1 MSGAT
6 MTSTPA
12 AQDATA
18 EAPPLRRVQL
28 WGYAAGDA
36 ANNLAFSMSSAFL
49 LLYYTDVAGISA
61 AAVATLFLLVRI
73 FDAFAD
79 IFAGRVVDRTMTR
92 WGKFRPFFL
101 FGAVPVLG
109 LSVAVFSVPSGLGGT
124 ATLVYA
130 YVTYAALG
138 LAYSL
143 VNIPYGSLA
152 SAMTQRPDERAK
164 LASYRMIGTASTIIM
179 LAFVVAP
186 QIEGSKGDPA
196 QFQRSLTLTTLAF
209 LVVGVGLYW
218 FLFKTAR
225 ETVYREVDHVSM
237 RQSLETL
244 RHNRPLLML
253 CGGSLLFL
261 LAMFSLQS
269 VQAYYARDVL
279 GNANY
284 LIVLTILSAGAIFA
298 IAPVIPRMVRTLGK
312 KRSFITFG
320 LIGIV
325 GSVGIT
331 LAPPDRPVLAIVAFG
346 VMGIAIAG
354 VNTLMWALEA
364 DTVEYGEWR
373 TGVRTEGITYA
384 LFSFTRKVGQALG
397 GAVAGFVIAA
407 GGYSGEVVRQSDEA
421 LWSIRLAAG
430 LIPAGFIVLAITV
443 IFFYPLTEKFFA
455 QMVAETKAR
464 RAGGTPAP
472 DDATG

>member
-1 MSGAT
+1 

-152 SAMTQRPDERAK
+152 SAMTQRPEERAK
-164 LASYRMIGTASTIIM
+164 LASFRMIGTASTIIM

-464 RAGGTPAP
+464 RVGGGPAP
-472 DDATG
+472 DAAA

>member
-1 MSGAT
+1 
-6 MTSTPA
+6 
-12 AQDATA
+12 
-18 EAPPLRRVQL
+18 
-28 WGYAAGDA
+28 
-36 ANNLAFSMSSAFL
+36 
-49 LLYYTDVAGISA
+49 
-61 AAVATLFLLVRI
+61 
-73 FDAFAD
+73 
-79 IFAGRVVDRTMTR
+79 
-92 WGKFRPFFL
+92 
-101 FGAVPVLG
+101 
-109 LSVAVFSVPSGLGGT
+109 
-124 ATLVYA
+124 LVYA

-269 VQAYYARDVL
+269 VQAFYARDVL

-284 LIVLTILSAGAIFA
+284 LIILTILSAGAIFA
-298 IAPVIPRMVRTLGK
+298 IAPLIPRMVKVFGK
-312 KRSFITFG
+312 KKSFIIFG
-320 LIGIV
+320 VIGIV
-325 GSVGIT
+325 GAVGIT
-331 LAPPDRPVLAIVAFG
+331 LSPPTQPVLAIISFG
-346 VMGIAIAG
+346 IMGSAIAG
-354 VNTLMWALEA
+354 VNTLMWAREA

-384 LFSFTRKVGQALG
+384 LFSFTRKLGQALG

-407 GGYSGEVVRQSDEA
+407 GGYTGDVVVQSESA

-430 LIPAGFIVLAITV
+430 LIPAAFMLLAIGV
-443 IFFYPLTEKFFA
+443 IVFYPLTEKFFTE
-455 QMVAETKAR
+455 MVAETKAR
-464 RAGGTPAP
+464 REARVAPP
-472 DDATG
+472 DDATTP

>member
-1 MSGAT
+1 
-6 MTSTPA
+6 MTTTPA

-152 SAMTQRPDERAK
+152 SAMTQRPEERAK
-164 LASYRMIGTASTIIM
+164 LASFRMIGTASTIIM

-464 RAGGTPAP
+464 RVGGGPAP
-472 DDATG
+472 DAAA

>member
-1 MSGAT
+1 AQPLAEPRLNRPET
-6 MTSTPA
+6 IKEPAMTSTAPEPRPA
-12 AQDATA
+12 EI
-18 EAPPLRRVQL
+18 EAPRLRLPQFL
-28 WGYAAGDA
+28 GYAAGDA

-79 IFAGRVVDRTMTR
+79 IFAGRVVDKTMTR
-92 WGKFRPFFL
+92 WGKFRPFFR

-109 LSVAVFSVPSGLGGT
+109 LSVAVFSVPAGLSST

-130 YVTYAALG
+130 YLTYAALG

-164 LASYRMIGTASTIIM
+164 LASYRMIGTATTIIM

-186 QIEGSKGDPA
+186 QIEGSKADPA
-196 QFQRSLTLTTLAF
+196 QFQRSLTITTAIF
-209 LVVGVGLYW
+209 LVVGVGLYL
-218 FLFKTAR
+218 FLFKTSR
-225 ETVYREVDHVSM
+225 ETVHREVDHVTM
-237 RQSLETL
+237 RQSFETL
-244 RHNRPLLML
+244 RHNKPLLML

-354 VNTLMWALEA
+354 VNTLMWALEI
-364 DTVEYGEWR
+364 G
-373 TGVRTEGITYA
+373 
-384 LFSFTRKVGQALG
+384 
-397 GAVAGFVIAA
+397 
-407 GGYSGEVVRQSDEA
+407 
-421 LWSIRLAAG
+421 
-430 LIPAGFIVLAITV
+430 
-443 IFFYPLTEKFFA
+443 
-455 QMVAETKAR
+455 
-464 RAGGTPAP
+464 RAHV
-472 DDATG
+472 

>member
-1 MSGAT
+1 
-6 MTSTPA
+6 MTTTPA

-237 RQSLETL
+237 RQSLATL

-464 RAGGTPAP
+464 RVGGGPAP
-472 DDATG
+472 DAAA

>member
-1 MSGAT
+1 

-464 RAGGTPAP
+464 RVGGGPAP
-472 DDATG
+472 DAAA

>member
-1 MSGAT
+1 

>member
-1 MSGAT
+1 
-6 MTSTPA
+6 MTSTVPTPE
-12 AQDATA
+12 ATEG
-18 EAPPLRRVQL
+18 EAPRLGFPQFL
-28 WGYAAGDA
+28 GYAAGDA

-109 LSVAVFSVPSGLGGT
+109 LSVAVFSVPSGLGST

-164 LASYRMIGTASTIIM
+164 LASYRMIGTATTIIM

-186 QIEGSKGDPA
+186 QIEGSKADPA
-196 QFQRSLTLTTLAF
+196 QFQRSLTITTAIF
-209 LVVGVGLYW
+209 LVVGVGLYL
-218 FLFKTAR
+218 FLFKTSR
-225 ETVYREVDHVSM
+225 ETVHREVDHVTM
-237 RQSLETL
+237 RQSFETL
-244 RHNRPLLML
+244 RHNKPLLML

-269 VQAYYARDVL
+269 VQAFYARDVL

-284 LIVLTILSAGAIFA
+284 LIILTILSAGAIFA
-298 IAPVIPRMVRTLGK
+298 IAPLIPRMVKVFGK
-312 KRSFITFG
+312 KKSFIIFG
-320 LIGIV
+320 VIGIV
-325 GSVGIT
+325 GAVGIT
-331 LAPPDRPVLAIVAFG
+331 LSPPTQPVLAIISFG
-346 VMGIAIAG
+346 IMGIAIAG

-364 DTVEYGEWR
+364 DTVEYGERR

-384 LFSFTRKVGQALG
+384 LFSFTRKLGQALG

-407 GGYSGEVVRQSDEA
+407 GGYTGDVLEQSESA

-430 LIPAGFIVLAITV
+430 LIPAGFMLLAIAV
-443 IFFYPLTEKFFA
+443 IFFYPLTEKFFTE
-455 QMVAETKAR
+455 MVAETKAR
-464 RAGGTPAP
+464 RTAHVPPP
-472 DDATG
+472 DDATST

>member
-1 MSGAT
+1 

-164 LASYRMIGTASTIIM
+164 LASFRMIGTASTIIM

-196 QFQRSLTLTTLAF
+196 QFQRSLTITTLVF

-464 RAGGTPAP
+464 RVGGGPAP
-472 DDATG
+472 DAAA

>member
-464 RAGGTPAP
+464 RVGGGPAP
-472 DDATG
+472 DAAA

>member
-1 MSGAT
+1 
-6 MTSTPA
+6 MTTTPA

>member
-1 MSGAT
+1 MA
-6 MTSTPA
+6 STAPVPPDVNTEPGRLRPA
-12 AQDATA
+12 QF
-18 EAPPLRRVQL
+18 

-109 LSVAVFSVPSGLGGT
+109 LSVAVFSVPSGLGST

-130 YVTYAALG
+130 YLTYAALG

-164 LASYRMIGTASTIIM
+164 LASFRMIGTATTIIM

-186 QIEGSKGDPA
+186 QIEGSKADPA
-196 QFQRSLTLTTLAF
+196 QFQRSLTITTLLF
-209 LVVGVGLYW
+209 LVVGVGLYL
-218 FLFKTAR
+218 FLFKTAK

-237 RQSLETL
+237 RQSFETL
-244 RHNRPLLML
+244 RHNKPLLML
-253 CGGSLLFL
+253 CSASLLFL

-269 VQAYYARDVL
+269 VQAFYARDVL

-284 LIVLTILSAGAIFA
+284 LIILTILSAGAIFA
-298 IAPVIPRMVRTLGK
+298 IAPIIPRMVRVFGK
-312 KRSFITFG
+312 KKSFIIFG
-320 LIGIV
+320 VIGIV

-331 LAPPDRPVLAIVAFG
+331 ASPPSVPAFAIISFG
-346 VMGIAIAG
+346 IMGIAIAG

-384 LFSFTRKVGQALG
+384 LFSFTRKLGQALG

-407 GGYSGEVVRQSDEA
+407 GGYSGDAVEQSESS

-430 LIPAGFIVLAITV
+430 LIPAGFIVLALVV
-443 IFFYPLTEKFFA
+443 IFFYPLTEKFFSEL
-455 QMVAETKAR
+455 VAETKAR
-464 RAGGTPAP
+464 RVTHEAPP
-472 DDATG
+472 DDAT

>member
-1 MSGAT
+1 MST
-6 MTSTPA
+6 TPA

-384 LFSFTRKVGQALG
+384 LFSLTRKVGQALG

-464 RAGGTPAP
+464 RVGGGPAP
-472 DDATG
+472 DAAA

>member
-1 MSGAT
+1 
-6 MTSTPA
+6 MTSTVPTPE
-12 AQDATA
+12 ATEG
-18 EAPPLRRVQL
+18 EAPRLGFPQFL
-28 WGYAAGDA
+28 GYAAGDA

-109 LSVAVFSVPSGLGGT
+109 LSVAVFSVPSGLGST

-164 LASYRMIGTASTIIM
+164 LASYRMIGTATTIIM

-186 QIEGSKGDPA
+186 QIEGSKADPA
-196 QFQRSLTLTTLAF
+196 QFQRSLTITTAIF
-209 LVVGVGLYW
+209 LVVGVGLYL
-218 FLFKTAR
+218 FLFKTSR
-225 ETVYREVDHVSM
+225 ETVHREVDHVTM
-237 RQSLETL
+237 RQSFETL
-244 RHNRPLLML
+244 RHNKPLLML

-269 VQAYYARDVL
+269 VQAFYARDVL
-279 GNANY
+279 GNTNY
-284 LIVLTILSAGAIFA
+284 LIILTILSAGAIFA
-298 IAPVIPRMVRTLGK
+298 IAPLIPRTVKVFGK
-312 KRSFITFG
+312 KKSFIIFG
-320 LIGIV
+320 VIGIV
-325 GSVGIT
+325 GAVVIT
-331 LAPPDRPVLAIVAFG
+331 LSPPTQPVPAIISCG
-346 VMGIAIAG
+346 IMGIAIAG
-354 VNTLMWALEA
+354 VTTMRCALEA
-364 DTVEYGEWR
+364 DTGECGEWR

-384 LFSFTRKVGQALG
+384 LFSFTGKLGQALG

-407 GGYSGEVVRQSDEA
+407 GGYTGDVLEQSESA

-430 LIPAGFIVLAITV
+430 LIPAGFMLLAIAV
-443 IFFYPLTEKFFA
+443 IFFYPLTEKFFTE
-455 QMVAETKAR
+455 MVAETKAR
-464 RAGGTPAP
+464 RTAHVPPP
-472 DDATG
+472 DDATST

>member
-1 MSGAT
+1 
-6 MTSTPA
+6 MTTTPA

-464 RAGGTPAP
+464 RVGGGPAP
-472 DDATG
+472 DAAA

>member
-1 MSGAT
+1 
-6 MTSTPA
+6 MTTTPA

-464 RAGGTPAP
+464 RVGGEPAP
-472 DDATG
+472 DAAA

>member
-1 MSGAT
+1 
-6 MTSTPA
+6 MTSTAPVPP
-12 AQDATA
+12 A
-18 EAPPLRRVQL
+18 EAEQPRLRLPQFL
-28 WGYAAGDA
+28 GYAAGDA

-79 IFAGRVVDRTMTR
+79 IFAGRVVDKTMTR

-109 LSVAVFSVPSGLGGT
+109 LSVAVFSVPAGLSST

-130 YVTYAALG
+130 YLTYAALG

-152 SAMTQRPDERAK
+152 SAMTQRADERAK
-164 LASYRMIGTASTIIM
+164 LASYRMIGTATTIIA

-186 QIEGSKGDPA
+186 QIEGSKADPA
-196 QFQRSLTLTTLAF
+196 QFQRALTTITLIF
-209 LVVGVGLYW
+209 LVVGVGLYL
-218 FLFKTAR
+218 FLFKTAK

-237 RQSLETL
+237 RQSFETL
-244 RHNRPLLML
+244 KHNKPLLML

-269 VQAYYARDVL
+269 VQAFYARDVL
-279 GNANY
+279 GNANF
-284 LIVLTILSAGAIFA
+284 LILLTILSAGAIFL
-298 IAPVIPRMVRTLGK
+298 IAPVIPRMVKVFGK
-312 KRSFITFG
+312 KKSFIIFG
-320 LIGIV
+320 VIGII

-331 LAPPDRPVLAIVAFG
+331 LSPPAQPVFAIVSFG
-346 VMGIAIAG
+346 IMGIAIAG

-384 LFSFTRKVGQALG
+384 LFSFTRKLGQALG

-407 GGYSGEVVRQSDEA
+407 GGYTGDAVVQSEGA
-421 LWSIRLAAG
+421 LWTIRLAAG
-430 LIPAGFIVLAITV
+430 LIPAAFMLLAIAV
-443 IFFYPLTEKFFA
+443 IVFYPLTEKFFA
-455 QMVAETKAR
+455 EMVAETKAR
-464 RAGGTPAP
+464 RDAREPAP
-472 DDATG
+472 DDATS